1 MISGVGL
8 TPFRRDAE
16 LSALD
21 LQATAAY
28 QALDDAGLLAGDVD
42 TVIAGYATTVNHI
55 MPANVLAEYLGARP
69 ARAFGM
75 SVGGATGLAMVAE
88 AARLVRSGV
97 ATHVLVVGGENRAS
111 GQSRDQAI
119 ATLAQVGHASHE
131 VVLGANIP
139 AYYALL
145 ASEYL
150 ARFGL
155 SRGAA
160 LAPLAVQMRAHAVA
174 HPGAQFR
181 TPISVDDVLA
191 APPIAEPLGLLD
203 CCPMSDGAAAV
214 VVSRATADPPPSP
227 ASRGSK
233 RDQVTGGR
241 GLPGDR
247 EGRGRRGV
255 EVRISGIGEANLHQH
270 VSEADFGAFGAGESS
285 AAALAEAG
293 TGVDELDILGIYD
306 SFTITLAILLEE
318 IGIVAPGTAG
328 RRASEGLFAA
338 DGRYPLNLH
347 GGLLSYGH
355 SGVAGG
361 MAHLVEVVTQLR
373 GEAGLRQLASPPTR
387 GLLHADGGVLSAHV
401 SVVLEA
407 TPADDRATDAAPA
420 PTATPDA
427 APALAS
433 TPDAAPTSTSTP
445 DASTGDLT

>member
-8 TPFRRDAE
+8 TPFSRDAG
-16 LSALD
+16 LGALD

-28 QALDDAGLLAGDVD
+28 QALDDAGLLARDVD

-88 AARLVRSGV
+88 AARLMRAGV

-155 SRGAA
+155 SRAD
-160 LAPLAVQMRAHAVA
+160 LAPLAVQMRAHAVS

-181 TPISVDDVLA
+181 TPITVQDVLD

-214 VVSRATADPPPSP
+214 VVSRAP
-227 ASRGSK
+227 ASPS
-233 RDQVTGGR
+233 GR
-241 GLPGDR
+241 AS
-247 EGRGRRGV
+247 
-255 EVRISGIGEANLHQH
+255 VRIAGLGQANLHQH

-293 TGVDELDILGIYD
+293 TGVGELDILGVYD

-361 MAHLVEVVTQLR
+361 MAHLVEMVTQLR
-373 GEAGLRQLASPPTR
+373 GEAGARQLADLPR
-387 GLLHADGGVLSAHV
+387 KGLLHADGGVLSAHV
-401 SVVLEA
+401 SVVLEGA
-407 TPADDRATDAAPA
+407 PAEASRGDRA
-420 PTATPDA
+420 
-427 APALAS
+427 
-433 TPDAAPTSTSTP
+433 
-445 DASTGDLT
+445 